1 MSVKYF
7 FAPNSPLLRESGGQ
21 KKKQKRN
28 NYEALCFWSK
38 RKNKNEKQTETKSA
52 SSQN

>member
-21 KKKQKRN
+21 KKKKKRN

-38 RKNKNEKQTETKSA
+38 RNNKNEKQTETKSA